1 METDEG
7 KIGFSIELDDDKLHQ
22 QIDASKEEFSRLA
35 DSVEAEGERMD
46 SVFEGLSKAVASL
59 GLAWSVQE
67 FGKQVATVR
76 GEFQKLEVA
85 METMLQSKQ
94 KAEALMA
101 QMVQTAAT
109 TPFGLTEVA
118 NGAKQLLAYGLEAE
132 NVNNTLIRLGD
143 IAAGLSIPLGDLVY
157 LYGTTMAQGRLYTQ
171 DFNQFTGRGIPMIKE
186 LAKQFGVAESKVKD
200 LVEEGKVG
208 FPEVQKVIES
218 LTDEGGTFGGLMEK
232 QSATITGQIANIED
246 GFDMM
251 FNEIGQASE
260 GYINSALS
268 GVSYLVEHY
277 QTVAEALGTLIVS
290 YGAYKATLMAVT
302 AYTNAAYSYEITQ
315 LKAVLA
321 AKTSNVDAD
330 LAEAVSKGRVTAAR
344 AAEVQA
350 LRQELAA
357 KIETAQADAVVAQN
371 EANAA
376 TRKRMLAQL
385 AVQKAQTE
393 IAANQEAI
401 FAMEGYAAQETVNTL
416 YKEKDVLV
424 TKLHTAQEEL
434 NAAAKVENA
443 AKTKAATTA
452 QNVATLTTQRD
463 TIAKKLNT
471 TQTTILTIAT
481 NGLKKA
487 WDDLKLAVAT
497 NPLGAI
503 LMVATLI
510 AGAFMTAND
519 AISSTAQTTERFGE
533 AANKQLQNMETL
545 QAVINNTSAE
555 SKVHEDA
562 VDELCKIYEDY
573 GIHIDTEI
581 DKLQQLNDKRDE
593 VIAKIKEEGEERRK
607 ANEIQSYQDAIESST
622 QKMKDE
628 LLSALQNA
636 EWEGSGMFD
645 DWDADEYKERAE
657 ELATIIGSIMESE
670 SNELAKLSGDAYEER
685 LQQINEK
692 IKKAYQ
698 DLGLDITKEFMIEG
712 QSFNLGTDVNEIGI
726 LDDYIDRIRGIVQHR
741 EDLINSY
748 QESEQAANDEAEA
761 VDYTTM
767 KFDELFKTATTAE
780 DKIAEIGRTKVRPSV
795 FTDGLDLAI
804 TKAGTLLNQFNTITG
819 TQWTVPQFKMP
830 NFNLGLNVNSPTL
843 GFDTNF
849 DFGFSY
855 WSMWGATPSAQQQA
869 ESEIEKRMA
878 EAKKTRKGTADLLK
892 EVNASLE
899 TAIAGSDEEKK
910 LLGLQKQL
918 TAQQKK
924 FNAAEGKGK
933 GNKKTGETAAERAA
947 KEEKAQLELQKTI
960 NESAKARLAAQND
973 LELEIEQNEINLLS
987 DAYEKKS
994 RQLELD
1000 HKKEQQQLDEQ
1011 KENAIKQEINR
1022 QKQIFDARENANAAK
1037 TKNYAKKNFKESDV
1051 DQGEIDKIKEK
1062 YEILSNQLVQQ
1073 QERENADLVRVSTE
1087 GMRDYLKNYG
1097 TFQEQKLAI
1106 AQEYADKIAEVEK
1119 SDASSEEKAWKIKS
1133 LQQEQKKAT
1142 DAVDANAV
1150 MARIDWYQVF
1160 GNVGNLMTG
1169 ALRPLLADLKKFT
1182 QTDKFR
1188 SLDATQQKAIVE
1200 AMGNIR
1206 DQIGDNSD
1214 VGWKELAADITA
1226 YQAALREAQTA
1237 TQEYE
1242 AKEAELMPKI
1252 TAAQNKLKQAQ
1263 QGTDVNVI
1271 RAAQTELDNLTTQL
1285 TESGAKVTSA
1295 NDKVQTSG
1303 TKLAQTTQN
1312 VMQPIDEIHN
1322 FLSTV
1327 GLSDLQTLW
1336 DSFNQIKGAI
1346 DGLKALDE
1354 VKKAAEGVGEAAAD
1368 AAGDVADAA
1377 GDVADSLSDGL
1388 SKTGLI
1394 GQIIAAV
1401 LKILDVLKDGIG
1413 TLVASLL
1420 DSILGAIE
1428 GIIDNILSGKFISQ
1442 IVGSIIK
1449 GVGGIIDTVV
1459 GAIGSVVSFG
1469 LLSSDGPSSWFTNS
1483 NAAEVAETTE
1493 RLTEENER
1501 LRESVDNLKDEMSN
1515 QGGAKAMTTY
1525 SEAVKNQQREIDN
1538 QLNILKSQMSYH
1550 SAHHSNAYYWGLGS
1564 GDYATLNSL
1573 LTEYAQKN
1581 PNDKKATQTSVYSLE
1596 DIYKLTPEQMNYIRT
1611 YNVDMWNKMLDQG
1624 KYDKSEYW
1632 DAYADLAGEMDEITD
1647 AFKESLTQVS
1657 FDSLR
1662 SSFLDELMDMDADAQ
1677 DFSENFQEYLMESVL
1692 NAKISDLLEDEM
1704 QAYYDEWAK
1713 RAEDG
1718 LTDEDIAYLQNM
1730 WDQLVDKGL
1739 AIREE
1744 AASITGYTGDSSSS
1758 QDSTKKGFATASQD
1772 SIDELN
1778 GRFTAIQID
1787 TSVMRE
1793 TLAGM
1798 AESVASQSVS
1808 SLAIKQNT
1816 DEIRNLALTAID
1828 YLQTLVKSNNELF
1841 EINERLGKIEK
1852 NTRAL

>member
-85 METMLQSKQ
+85 METMLQSKS

-424 TKLHTAQEEL
+424 TKLHTAQEQL

-443 AKTKAATTA
+443 AKTKATTTA

-487 WDDLKLAVAT
+487 WDALKLAVAT

-636 EWEGSGMFD
+636 EWEGSGTFD

-780 DKIAEIGRTKVRPSV
+780 DKIAEIGKVKVRPSV

-849 DFGFSY
+849 DFGFSD

-899 TAIAGSDEEKK
+899 TAIEGSDEEQK

-918 TAQQKK
+918 TDQQKK

-1051 DQGEIDKIKEK
+1051 DQGEIDKIKAIYDK
-1062 YEILSNQLVQQ
+1062 LYSQLNQQ
-1073 QERENADLVRVSTE
+1073 QDKENADMLRSAVDNARQA
-1087 GMRDYLKNYG
+1087 MNDYMKEYG

-1106 AQEYADKIAEVEK
+1106 AQEYAAKIAEVEK
-1119 SDASSEEKAWKIKS
+1119 SDASTDEKAWKIKS
-1133 LQQEQKKAT
+1133 LEKQRDSELSQRNVDRLSMGIDWGTAFEGVGNVLGDIARETLAKVEEYMKTAEFQKLTPESKKTYLDLQQKLQQETGGSSTSAFNFKIWGTIAQNVRTYQDSVKNLQQKTQEHTQAVNELERAQKQLAEAT
-1142 DAVDANAV
+1142 DD
-1150 MARIDWYQVF
+1150 
-1160 GNVGNLMTG
+1160 T
-1169 ALRPLLADLKKFT
+1169 
-1182 QTDKFR
+1182 
-1188 SLDATQQKAIVE
+1188 S
-1200 AMGNIR
+1200 
-1206 DQIGDNSD
+1206 
-1214 VGWKELAADITA
+1214 KELA
-1226 YQAALREAQTA
+1226 
-1237 TQEYE
+1237 
-1242 AKEAELMPKI
+1242 
-1252 TAAQNKLKQAQ
+1252 KQAVDIA
-1263 QGTDVNVI
+1263 QGNVDVTG
-1271 RAAQTELDNLTTQL
+1271 AAQTEAQEASDKAKQNLVDNTNAATNGIKNFTNYLNEMSDGSLYGFANGISKLVTSLGKGSDGVGKSLNELGGNIGGIVGAILQIIDALGDDPVGFIDDLLEKVATTIEKVIEELPELIFTIVEDVGKIVGGVISGIGQWFVGGSNEAELEEEIAALADSNERLSDAIDDL
-1285 TESGAKVTSA
+1285 TEAIEDEDSTNSESIEAYRLAYKAQTEWNANQQKQIQNRAKEYANSGYGFLGLGGKHSFNTYA
-1295 NDKVQTSG
+1295 NDNRAAWLDAFNKTLKQHGYEGNLKSVNDVWNLSPEALKVLKNFAPEAWTNLFSSGGHKSPEDLVNEYIDAAGKLDDLTDSLNEKLTGYSWSGFKDSYVSLLTDLESETSDFADNINDII
-1303 TKLAQTTQN
+1303 TKAVVN
-1312 VMQPIDEIHN
+1312 SFVNSEEIQ
-1322 FLSTV
+1322 SR
-1327 GLSDLQTLW
+1327 
-1336 DSFNQIKGAI
+1336 IKKI
-1346 DGLKALDE
+1346 FKMI
-1354 VKKAAEGVGEAAAD
+1354 AD
-1368 AAGDVADAA
+1368 AAGED
-1377 GDVADSLSDGL
+1377 GDGGTEITEEEAEAIRQANEDLASDMLSWRE
-1388 SKTGLI
+1388 KMK
-1394 GQIIAAV
+1394 
-1401 LKILDVLKDGIG
+1401 KI
-1413 TLVASLL
+1413 
-1420 DSILGAIE
+1420 
-1428 GIIDNILSGKFISQ
+1428 
-1442 IVGSIIK
+1442 
-1449 GVGGIIDTVV
+1449 
-1459 GAIGSVVSFG
+1459 G
-1469 LLSSDGPSSWFTNS
+1469 LLTD
-1483 NAAEVAETTE
+1483 
-1493 RLTEENER
+1493 
-1501 LRESVDNLKDEMSN
+1501 
-1515 QGGAKAMTTY
+1515 
-1525 SEAVKNQQREIDN
+1525 SE
-1538 QLNILKSQMSYH
+1538 
-1550 SAHHSNAYYWGLGS
+1550 
-1564 GDYATLNSL
+1564 
-1573 LTEYAQKN
+1573 
-1581 PNDKKATQTSVYSLE
+1581 
-1596 DIYKLTPEQMNYIRT
+1596 
-1611 YNVDMWNKMLDQG
+1611 
-1624 KYDKSEYW
+1624 
-1632 DAYADLAGEMDEITD
+1632 
-1647 AFKESLTQVS
+1647 
-1657 FDSLR
+1657 
-1662 SSFLDELMDMDADAQ
+1662 
-1677 DFSENFQEYLMESVL
+1677 
-1692 NAKISDLLEDEM
+1692 
-1704 QAYYDEWAK
+1704 
-1713 RAEDG
+1713 
-1718 LTDEDIAYLQNM
+1718 
-1730 WDQLVDKGL
+1730 
-1739 AIREE
+1739 
-1744 AASITGYTGDSSSS
+1744 SSS